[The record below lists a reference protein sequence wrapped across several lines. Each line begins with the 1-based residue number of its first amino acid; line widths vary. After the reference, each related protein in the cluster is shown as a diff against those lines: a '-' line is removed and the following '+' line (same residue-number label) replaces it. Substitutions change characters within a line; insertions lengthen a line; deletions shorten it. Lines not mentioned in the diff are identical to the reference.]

1 MLSEWYLLSLLAV
14 TAAVASP
21 CQPINCSVDTALAGA
36 YVNGSVSMVD
46 NPLIHFDGPKTGG
59 FNATVGEDWSFEGAA
74 ADGQSAMAFTR
85 ESIPESFH
93 TVLRHV
99 SRIETCYA

>member
-1 MLSEWYLLSLLAV
+1 
-14 TAAVASP
+14 
-21 CQPINCSVDTALAGA
+21 
-36 YVNGSVSMVD
+36 MVD
-46 NPLIHFDGPKTGG
+46 NPLSHFDGPKTGG

-93 TVLRHV
+93 T
-99 SRIETCYA
+99 TYYA